1 MRTKILTTGLL
12 LLILLTSCQPH
23 AVIEA
28 TPIPNTVGEA
38 VSATMAAKKTEQ
50 PKPIKQAKEAK
61 QTEAEVI
68 DPLTGLPLADPAILN
83 RRPVMV
89 KVSNFPRLGRPH
101 AGLSFADIVF
111 DYFIGAGQDR
121 FLAVYYSQ
129 DSPSIGPIRSGRFV
143 DVQLV
148 QMYTGVLIYGSADAD
163 TDAEITAR
171 LGKYAIS
178 NLEAPCPAVCGS
190 DTHSVIGV
198 FANSK
203 EVSKFVTDQVLEN
216 SKPDLP
222 GMVFSDTPPA
232 KAQPAGQV
240 TMLFNYYNRGE
251 WRYDPS
257 SGKYL
262 RWIETMPNELGDKYE
277 MIPLTDR
284 VTGKQ
289 LAFSNVILILAEY
302 TELAPSKFRINIWGN
317 DKGQTAYLFRD
328 GVMTQGKWKAKN
340 DSDPMQFLDKNGQPY
355 ALKPGNTWIVIAGLN
370 SSFKETQPGKWEM
383 FFMLP

>member
-1 MRTKILTTGLL
+1 MRIKKLITGLL
-12 LLILLTSCQPH
+12 LLILLTSCQPST
-23 AVIEA
+23 VIEA
-28 TPIPNTVGEA
+28 TPMPNSVAEA
-38 VSATMAAKKTEQ
+38 VAATMAAKKTAN
-50 PKPIKQAKEAK
+50 PKPTKQVKEVK
-61 QTEAEVI
+61 TEI
-68 DPLTGLPLADPAILN
+68 LNPLTGLPVADPALLN

-89 KVSNFPRLGRPH
+89 KVANFPRLGRPH

-111 DYFIGAGQDR
+111 DYYIGAGQDR
-121 FLAVYYSQ
+121 FLAVYYGQ
-129 DSPSIGPIRSGRFV
+129 DSSSIGPVRSGRYV
-143 DVQLV
+143 DAQLV
-148 QMYTGVLIYGSADAD
+148 TMYTGVLIYGSADND
-163 TDAEITAR
+163 TDAEIVTR

-178 NLEAPCPAVCGS
+178 NLEAPCPAICGT

-203 EVSKFVTDQVLEN
+203 AVSQFVTDQGMKN

-222 GMVFSDTPPA
+222 GMVFSETPPL
-232 KAQPAGQV
+232 KAQTAQQV

-251 WRYDPS
+251 WRYDKS

-262 RWIETMPNELGDKYE
+262 RWIEYMPDEQGNEYE

-302 TELAPSKFRINIWGN
+302 TELAPSKHLINIWGN

-328 GVMTQGKWKAKN
+328 GMMIQGKWKAKN
-340 DSDPMQFLDKNGQPY
+340 DSDPMRFFDNNGQPY
-355 ALKPGNTWIVIAGLN
+355 ALKPGNTWVVIAGLN